1 MKRLTFLLCILIT
14 LISCISASAAV
25 TALIVSPNENLAGTQ
40 KYPVE
45 TAVGWITDGKYSS
58 DKNFS
63 DNSSKFFD
71 GDTKTQIKSSDN
83 PDGEIYASITFT
95 WEEQVQITG
104 IKLWFVGTDSVN
116 IDGYEIYAANGND
129 NYTKIGY
136 AQNTYASHNS
146 RTRGLEYAISD
157 NIYAGQLK
165 LIVHKKAGCEAMQF
179 SEIAVFGKACE
190 FERENMNT
198 KYHYEREQPFESDND
213 IYFSDYKCD
222 ALYEPNYYK
231 TVTTIDDYISV
242 IYEFDD
248 YCQID
253 YIEVFGDGDG
263 IEMMQSADGSNYFTN
278 GYASFKKRKA
288 KIFGAAGK
296 NAKFL
301 KIVVHKDDTF
311 LLGIDHIDVYAR
323 RVYDPS
329 EKLTEIL
336 GAPRLR
342 CELKSNNLLYMDW
355 TGYNGTANGAVR
367 YNVYIDKEPLTD
379 NNIKGKTPHKVF
391 FGGNYAYTNV
401 VDEKFV
407 SCFGLEPETEYNVA
421 VVPVGADGS
430 YGKFVP
436 VKIKTYDQLGSGSM
450 SSLFCWNDYPY
461 TESNSIEV
469 GVNDRP
475 DSGDY
480 SMGDNIAKKL
490 KLTSEMEG
498 ISRTRWYNQSFEM
511 LNRYGANGVAFLPSN
526 GDGSWLKNHNDYS
539 NFVVECMNEPN
550 FSDATFDEVTS
561 SIKKAYEKVKSAGDK
576 NFLAAPTIGAGDSDK
591 EYLRGLYNS
600 EPNLNDY
607 YDVLDLHPYIQS
619 FVWEPMEGIDGD
631 KSVPEHIDKFF
642 ANIDE
647 MRKEHNI
654 DKPVIF
660 SEFGWSAG
668 FTGRKYNWWAEDISD
683 EQKARFI
690 PRYYIMAS
698 EHDYVKNLYLYA
710 FQDAGYSSADPE
722 YRFGIVDFY
731 GKPKESYYTYYTM
744 VKVLKDAEFV
754 KRVANGEND
763 GSGIIYPN
771 YAYYFRDEKRNNNI
785 AVCWNANNDN
795 VNLTVESPEE
805 ITVVDSF
812 GNSETVASGGTIV
825 INGNVKYIISHGDIK
840 VYNSK

>member
-1 MKRLTFLLCILIT
+1 
-14 LISCISASAAV
+14 
-25 TALIVSPNENLAGTQ
+25 
-40 KYPVE
+40 
-45 TAVGWITDGKYSS
+45 
-58 DKNFS
+58 
-63 DNSSKFFD
+63 
-71 GDTKTQIKSSDN
+71 
-83 PDGEIYASITFT
+83 
-95 WEEQVQITG
+95 
-104 IKLWFVGTDSVN
+104 
-116 IDGYEIYAANGND
+116 
-129 NYTKIGY
+129 
-136 AQNTYASHNS
+136 
-146 RTRGLEYAISD
+146 
-157 NIYAGQLK
+157 
-165 LIVHKKAGCEAMQF
+165 
-179 SEIAVFGKACE
+179 
-190 FERENMNT
+190 
-198 KYHYEREQPFESDND
+198 
-213 IYFSDYKCD
+213 
-222 ALYEPNYYK
+222 
-231 TVTTIDDYISV
+231 
-242 IYEFDD
+242 
-248 YCQID
+248 
-253 YIEVFGDGDG
+253 
-263 IEMMQSADGSNYFTN
+263 
-278 GYASFKKRKA
+278 
-288 KIFGAAGK
+288 
-296 NAKFL
+296 
-301 KIVVHKDDTF
+301 
-311 LLGIDHIDVYAR
+311 
-323 RVYDPS
+323 
-329 EKLTEIL
+329 
-336 GAPRLR
+336 
-342 CELKSNNLLYMDW
+342 
-355 TGYNGTANGAVR
+355 
-367 YNVYIDKEPLTD
+367 
-379 NNIKGKTPHKVF
+379 
-391 FGGNYAYTNV
+391 
-401 VDEKFV
+401 
-407 SCFGLEPETEYNVA
+407 
-421 VVPVGADGS
+421 
-430 YGKFVP
+430 
-436 VKIKTYDQLGSGSM
+436 
-450 SSLFCWNDYPY
+450 
-461 TESNSIEV
+461 
-469 GVNDRP
+469 
-475 DSGDY
+475 
-480 SMGDNIAKKL
+480 
-490 KLTSEMEG
+490 
-498 ISRTRWYNQSFEM
+498 
-511 LNRYGANGVAFLPSN
+511 
-526 GDGSWLKNHNDYS
+526 
-539 NFVVECMNEPN
+539 MNEPN